1 MNAALYDEAEG
12 YYRRADRKRWGR
24 EGDYRTSPERSELF
38 AATFARYFARL
49 YDELQR
55 PSEWTIV
62 EVGPGGGH
70 FATSMLRALQDSFS
84 QVFGATRY
92 VPIETNDELKAL
104 TPIKAGVFFSNELL
118 DAFPVHRLTR
128 TGDELSELHVALNV
142 DERFVWSA
150 GPLST
155 PALAEFCR
163 EYSVELEE
171 GQSIEVNLAIDEWLS
186 LVAAKLETGFLISVD
201 YGAEACDL
209 YDVALRPEGTLRAF
223 SRHEF
228 VDDVLSRPGDYD
240 ITASVNWTQVQA
252 VASRLGFATVE
263 FAQQDRFLM
272 SAGLLDELE
281 RRLLQA
287 TSDADKLAL
296 STGVREMILPGG
308 MGSSFQVLVQKR
320 GV

>member
-104 TPIKAGVFFSNELL
+104 TPINAGVFFSNELL

-128 TGDELSELHVALNV
+128 TGDELSELYVALNV

-186 LVAAKLETGFLISVD
+186 LVAAKLETGFWP
-201 YGAEACDL
+201 
-209 YDVALRPEGTLRAF
+209 RPNH
-223 SRHEF
+223 S
-228 VDDVLSRPGDYD
+228 
-240 ITASVNWTQVQA
+240 
-252 VASRLGFATVE
+252 
-263 FAQQDRFLM
+263 
-272 SAGLLDELE
+272 GLLGHSPNRSEGCAQRTRCVDHHVVSLC
-281 RRLLQA
+281 RRCADRWNMARGAGRIACRA
-287 TSDADKLAL
+287 T
-296 STGVREMILPGG
+296 T
-308 MGSSFQVLVQKR
+308 
-320 GV
+320 

>member
-104 TPIKAGVFFSNELL
+104 TPI
-118 DAFPVHRLTR
+118 
-128 TGDELSELHVALNV
+128 HVGKGTPASLNV
-142 DERFVWSA
+142 RITSANHRAVRPARSRGGRSVQLIVFVH
-150 GPLST
+150 
-155 PALAEFCR
+155 
-163 EYSVELEE
+163 E
-171 GQSIEVNLAIDEWLS
+171 GRLPRS
-186 LVAAKLETGFLISVD
+186 FL
-201 YGAEACDL
+201 
-209 YDVALRPEGTLRAF
+209 
-223 SRHEF
+223 
-228 VDDVLSRPGDYD
+228 
-240 ITASVNWTQVQA
+240 
-252 VASRLGFATVE
+252 
-263 FAQQDRFLM
+263 
-272 SAGLLDELE
+272 
-281 RRLLQA
+281 
-287 TSDADKLAL
+287 
-296 STGVREMILPGG
+296 
-308 MGSSFQVLVQKR
+308 
-320 GV
+320 